1 WDATALRSGS
11 KGTKDSA
18 ASIDADLQCGLTFLE
33 QLEANLIFMG
43 NHDDRVGRFQDHP
56 DAIKAYAAR
65 KIVQDLS
72 ATASRLRAK
81 VYEYDISTGWHRIGN
96 YLLGHGYMFNEL
108 AIRDHAEAVGNCII
122 AHLHRTGE
130 ERGRRMDGA
139 TGYCVGL

>member
-1 WDATALRSGS
+1 MNITRRWKKWFAVGCSHGFLVDRSAARVALRFQNNYKPDLTAHLGDFWDATALRSGS

-33 QLEANLIFMG
+33 QLEANIIFMG

-72 ATASRLRAK
+72 ATA
-81 VYEYDISTGWHRIGN
+81 
-96 YLLGHGYMFNEL
+96 
-108 AIRDHAEAVGNCII
+108 
-122 AHLHRTGE
+122 
-130 ERGRRMDGA
+130 
-139 TGYCVGL
+139 